1 MLAETLPNNA
11 FYGKGTR
18 QGSTL
23 LMIDDGSSEREPF
36 QELWPNTTILM
47 CAFHFL

>member
-1 MLAETLPNNA
+1 MLAETFPNNA

-23 LMIDDGSSEREPF
+23 LMIDDSSSEREAF

-47 CAFHFL
+47 